1 MTQEYDLV
9 VLGGGTGGYVA
20 AIRAAQLG
28 KSVAVVE
35 AGKLGGTCL
44 NQGCIPSKSLLRSAE
59 VYRQIKSAIDF
70 GVEVSAVD
78 LNFTK
83 VQNRKNN
90 VVSNLHKG
98 VVALLEKN
106 KIDVYE
112 GYGRILGPSIFSPIP
127 GTISV
132 EHSNGEE
139 NTMLLPKNIIIATG
153 STPKSLAGLEIDGTH
168 ILNSNHLLELEELP
182 DSIIIVGA
190 GVIGIEFASLLQD
203 LNVDVTVVESNQHIL
218 AEDDADVQREV
229 ETSLKKRGVRFIK
242 DALMDIE
249 SINTENGVSVN
260 VTIKGKSEEVHA
272 DKMLVCVGRKAN
284 INDIGLSNTSI
295 KIHNDVITVNE
306 MYQTKETHIY
316 AIGDCIGGMQLAH
329 VASAEGIVAVEHLTG
344 QKPTALNP
352 LNIPTCVYSYPEVA
366 KVGLTEKAAIEQGYS
381 IKVGKFPFQGI
392 GKAQVLGD
400 TTGFSKVIVDKAT
413 EDILGIHLVGPNVT
427 DMISEAG
434 LAKVLDATAWEISKT
449 IHPHPT
455 LSEVFLESALAVDNL
470 QIHG

>member
-1 MTQEYDLV
+1 MTNEYDLV

-28 KSVAVVE
+28 QRVAIVE
-35 AGKLGGTCL
+35 ASKLGGTCL

-59 VYRQIKSAIDF
+59 IYRQMKSAIEFGIEASDVTFDF
-70 GVEVSAVD
+70 
-78 LNFTK
+78 NK
-83 VQNRKNN
+83 VQNRKNS
-90 VVSNLHKG
+90 VVSNLHSG
-98 VVALLEKN
+98 IVALLKKN
-106 KIDVYE
+106 KVTVYE
-112 GYGRILGPSIFSPIP
+112 GFGRILGPSIFSPIP

-132 EHSNGEE
+132 EHTNGEE

-153 STPKSLAGLEIDGTH
+153 SSPKSLPGLEIDGEH
-168 ILNSNHLLELEELP
+168 ILNSTHLLELDKLP
-182 DSIIIVGA
+182 KSIIIVGA

-203 LNVDVTVVESNQHIL
+203 LNVQVTVIESNQHIL
-218 AEDDADVQREV
+218 AEDDSDVQREV
-229 ETSLKKRGVRFIK
+229 ESKLKKRGVRFLK

-249 SINTENGVSVN
+249 SIKTDNDVSVN
-260 VTIKGKSEEVHA
+260 VKIKDETEEVQA
-272 DKMLVCVGRKAN
+272 EKMLVCVGRKAN
-284 INDIGLSNTSI
+284 INEIGLSNTSI
-295 KIHNDVITVNE
+295 KIHNDLIVTNE

-329 VASAEGIVAVEHLTG
+329 VASAEGIVAVEHISG
-344 QKPTALNP
+344 QKPDKINQ

-366 KVGLTEKAAIEQGYS
+366 KVGLTEKQAAEQGYS

-400 TTGFSKVIVDKAT
+400 TTGFSKVIVDEKT
-413 EDILGIHLVGPNVT
+413 DDILGIHLVGPHVT

-434 LAKVLDATAWEISKT
+434 LAKVLDATAWEITKT

-455 LSEVFLESALAVDNL
+455 LSEVFLESALAVDKL